1 MNQILNQLGEL
12 LLNSIPTIIFL
23 VITVAAYKFLVYKP
37 LLRVLDQRYRL
48 TEGAF
53 ERAKSDIAAAEMR
66 TQEYEQRIRE
76 ARIAIF
82 KAQEERREQ
91 ALRTRY
97 AIAAQAR
104 AQAEVRLRQ
113 HRDELERETEAARGQ
128 LQERADQTANEI
140 IRAILSPV
148 GAQIGGAR

>member
-1 MNQILNQLGEL
+1 M
-12 LLNSIPTIIFL
+12 
-23 VITVAAYKFLVYKP
+23 
-37 LLRVLDQRYRL
+37 RVLDQRYRL

>member
-1 MNQILNQLGEL
+1 MNEILDQLGEL
-12 LLNSIPTIIFL
+12 LLGSVPTIIFL
-23 VITVAAYKFLVYKP
+23 LITVAAYRYLIYKP
-37 LLRVLDQRYRL
+37 LLRVLAERYRL

-104 AQAEVRLRQ
+104 AQADVRLRQ
-113 HRDELERETEAARGQ
+113 HRAELERETEAARAQ
-128 LQERADQTANEI
+128 LQQRADQTANEI
-140 IRAILSPV
+140 IRAILHPA
-148 GAQIGGAR
+148 GAQAGAR

>member
-53 ERAKSDIAAAEMR
+53 ERAKTDIAAAEMR

-82 KAQEERREQ
+82 KQ
-91 ALRTRY
+91 
-97 AIAAQAR
+97 
-104 AQAEVRLRQ
+104 RLRNRRSKSLPLPASATPGRTSPKSRAKLQ
-113 HRDELERETEAARGQ
+113 VKKRTPNSSTRLRCARLRG
-128 LQERADQTANEI
+128 
-140 IRAILSPV
+140 SPD
-148 GAQIGGAR
+148 

>member
-1 MNQILNQLGEL
+1 MNQILDQLGEL
-12 LLNSIPTIIFL
+12 LLGSVPTIIFL
-23 VITVAAYKFLVYKP
+23 LITVAAYRYLIYKP
-37 LLRVLDQRYRL
+37 LLRVLAERYRL

-113 HRDELERETEAARGQ
+113 HRAELERETEAARAQ
-128 LQERADQTANEI
+128 LQQRADQTANEI
-140 IRAILSPV
+140 IRAILQPA
-148 GAQIGGAR
+148 GAQAGAR